1 MVKGVL
7 KVQLNMPEEF
17 YKYIGQILT
26 DILTEYRPIKKIV
39 FLLYR
44 EYFYVP
50 LRLKI
55 EKRLKDISPW
65 QRNSPNIKV

>member
-7 KVQLNMPEEF
+7 KVQLNMSEEF

-55 EKRLKDISPW
+55 E
-65 QRNSPNIKV
+65 